1 MMSPCATRSALS
13 PNVVRNSPAG
23 IVRRTN
29 RTNRTHS
36 KIAKNASNSGIIRK
50 LVHLGSSPDKEICK
64 PIFDPI
70 IANPIISS
78 PTDSAREVFDPGSA
92 RTKAQAMPKDTS
104 AARYKLLSNTVLRQL
119 GNGSLSH

>member
-23 IVRRTN
+23 IVR

-70 IANPIISS
+70 IANPIIAS

-104 AARYKLLSNTVLRQL
+104 AARCKLLSNTVLRQL